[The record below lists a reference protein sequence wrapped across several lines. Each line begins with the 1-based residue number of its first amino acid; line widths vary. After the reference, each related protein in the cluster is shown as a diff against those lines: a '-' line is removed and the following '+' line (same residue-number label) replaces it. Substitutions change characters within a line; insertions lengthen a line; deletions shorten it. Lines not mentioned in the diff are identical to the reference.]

1 MSTSPRKFSTKWLIA
16 FTLLTAFLIGAR
28 FVATAHL
35 DDTPK
40 FDAVNGQLAHQAI
53 GIYVQNH
60 DGARMGSRERAVRDS
75 AIAAY
80 VRGDFNRVHSILD
93 GPNTDADVQDEID
106 LIRSHVRSN
115 HASPRERALAG
126 LPLAALRDSVLADR
140 NAQRR
145 SVTNS
150 PD

>member
-1 MSTSPRKFSTKWLIA
+1 MSPSALKFSTKWLIA
-16 FTLLTAFLIGAR
+16 LTILMASVIGAR
-28 FVATAHL
+28 LVVTAHL

-40 FDAVNGQLAHQAI
+40 SDAVNGELAHRAI

-60 DGARMGSRERAVRDS
+60 SGGRMGWREREVRDS

-80 VRGDFNRVHSILD
+80 VRGDFDRVHRIVD
-93 GPNTDADVQDEID
+93 GPNTDSYVQDEID
-106 LIRSHVRSN
+106 LIRNHARSN
-115 HASPRERALAG
+115 NASPRERALAG

-140 NAQRR
+140 EAQLRR
-145 SVTNS
+145 LAKS